1 MSVNHLFCFR
11 PAVRALACI
20 VCLQST
26 QAMGA
31 PLADVL
37 RHVMD
42 THPDIVS
49 ARALL
54 DAAGERIRQSRSE
67 YLPTAGLAYERG
79 STTEEMSGA
88 SIDRDTSR
96 LDATLRWNLF
106 RGFADKGAVS
116 SATARKAAS
125 ASDLNGVREDL
136 SLKVLEVYLDVQRTR
151 ALVDVSAAQIE
162 SLERLAQRVSTRAE
176 LGRISR
182 VTVHQANT
190 RLVQARNRHIQL
202 RAALSGSE
210 LRFREV
216 TGMAPDA
223 LELPVLDGQIADEPV
238 EALYQRAVSDNP
250 RIRAAREIARSRAAD
265 IDVARG
271 GLMPTVDLEL
281 RKRLFAD
288 VEPDSSIDLD
298 TSVRLVVNYDFPLGG
313 ASLSRKSEAFSLKSA
328 AEQRVAALEREVRA
342 NVAAASRQLVED
354 RNIWPNLEENVV
366 AAREVVKAYHLQF
379 DAGRRTLLDLLTAY
393 ADLYQAEAAVLENRF
408 RRLVA
413 AARIHYQLGSLSA
426 ALLEKAGS

>member
-1 MSVNHLFCFR
+1 MSVNHLFRFR
-11 PAVRALACI
+11 PVMRALACI
-20 VCLQST
+20 VCLQSA
-26 QAMGA
+26 QVSGA
-31 PLADVL
+31 PLADVV
-37 RHVMD
+37 RHVLD
-42 THPDIVS
+42 THPDVVS

-54 DAAGERIRQSRSE
+54 DAANERIRQSRSE
-67 YLPTAGLAYERG
+67 YLPIAGLAYEN
-79 STTEEMSGA
+79 SATTEEISGA
-88 SIDRDTSR
+88 VINRDTSR

-106 RGFADKGAVS
+106 RGFADRGAIS
-116 SATARKAAS
+116 SATANKAAS
-125 ASDLNGVREDL
+125 VSDLDGTREAL
-136 SLKVLEVYLDVQRTR
+136 ALKVLEIYLDVQRNR
-151 ALVDVSAAQIE
+151 ALVEVSVAQIE
-162 SLERLAQRVSTRAE
+162 SLEALAQRVGKRAE

-210 LRFREV
+210 LRFREI

-223 LELPVLDGQIADEPV
+223 LELPRLDGQIADTPV
-238 EALYQRAVSDNP
+238 EVLYRRAVSDNP
-250 RIRAAREIARSRAAD
+250 RIQAARETARSRAAD

-313 ASLSRKSEAFSLKSA
+313 ASVSRKSEAISLKSA

-342 NVAAASRQLVED
+342 DVAAVSRQLVED
-354 RNIWPNLEENVV
+354 RNIAPNLEENVA
-366 AAREVVKAYHLQF
+366 AARAVVKAYHLQF
-379 DAGRRTLLDLLTAY
+379 DAGKRTLLDLLTAY
-393 ADLYQAEAAVLENRF
+393 ADLYQAEAAVLDNRF
-408 RRLVA
+408 RQLA
-413 AARIHYQLGSLSA
+413 SIGRIYYQLGSLQTQ
-426 ALLEKAGS
+426 LLPR

>member
-1 MSVNHLFCFR
+1 M
-11 PAVRALACI
+11 RALACV
-20 VCLQST
+20 VCLQSS
-26 QAMGA
+26 QVMGA
-31 PLADVL
+31 PLADVV
-37 RHVMD
+37 RHVLD
-42 THPDIVS
+42 THPDVVS

-54 DAAGERIRQSRSE
+54 DAANERIRQSRSE
-67 YLPTAGLAYERG
+67 YLPTAGLSYENSG
-79 STTEEMSGA
+79 TTEEISGA

-106 RGFADKGAVS
+106 RGFADRGAIS

-125 ASDLNGVREDL
+125 ASELEDVREAL
-136 SLKVLEVYLDVQRTR
+136 ALKVLEVYLDVQRNR
-151 ALVDVSAAQIE
+151 ALVEVSAAQIE
-162 SLERLAQRVSTRAE
+162 SLEALAQRVGKRAE

-210 LRFREV
+210 LRFREI
-216 TGMAPDA
+216 TGMTPDD
-223 LELPVLDGQIADEPV
+223 LVLPVLDEQIADV
-238 EALYQRAVSDNP
+238 SIDVLYQRAIDGNP
-250 RIRAAREIARSRAAD
+250 RIQAARETARSRAAD

-313 ASLSRKSEAFSLKSA
+313 ASLSRKSEAVSLKSA
-328 AEQRVAALEREVRA
+328 AEQRVASLEREVRA
-342 NVAAASRQLVED
+342 DVAAVSRQLVED
-354 RNIWPNLEENVV
+354 RNIAANLEANV
-366 AAREVVKAYHLQF
+366 AAAEAVVKAYHLQF
-379 DAGRRTLLDLLTAY
+379 DAGKRTLLDLLTAY
-393 ADLYQAEAAVLENRF
+393 ADLYQAEAAVLDNRF
-408 RRLVA
+408 RQLA
-413 AARIHYQLGSLSA
+413 STARIYYQLG
-426 ALLEKAGS
+426 LLQTQLLP